1 MSFTMELMDVK
12 KYDIESLEIVIRTLI
27 TEIINQK
34 LMSVKRME
42 INIKQCKILI
52 AQSMLSILLESLKFT
67 IQNYSID
74 HANSLF
80 TRIQKYSKTFSNFL
94 KKQIYRGQNVDVW
107 KLSK

>member
-42 INIKQCKILI
+42 INSKQCKILI
-52 AQSMLSILLESLKFT
+52 AQSMLSI
-67 IQNYSID
+67 
-74 HANSLF
+74 
-80 TRIQKYSKTFSNFL
+80 R
-94 KKQIYRGQNVDVW
+94 
-107 KLSK
+107 